1 MKFQQMVF
9 VTNSPEQARL
19 EEVVEAVDFM
29 DMVRKT
35 FFVKGFDDEEQI
47 KDMFDSF
54 TLYDDNGQQKYMSY
68 GEEVIEIFFVIS

>member
-47 KDMFDSF
+47 KDMYDSF

-68 GEEVIEIFFVIS
+68 GEEVIEIFFVIP

>member
-9 VTNSPEQARL
+9 TTNNPEQARL
-19 EEVVEAVDFM
+19 EEVVEAEDFYE
-29 DMVRKT
+29 MVRKT

-54 TLYDDNGQQKYMSY
+54 TFYNDNGQQKYVSY
-68 GEEVIEIFFVIS
+68 GEEVIEIFFVVS

>member
-68 GEEVIEIFFVIS
+68 GEEVIEIFFVIP